1 MTELLNTDSKL
12 VRPGELYKILPNGQW
27 EFFVDSSALREF
39 LDCEAKFELRYIQRI
54 MTRGREFKMDIGSWW
69 SGTLE
74 LYYNALRAGSLSKT
88 DVVDFASHVW
98 DNRKMEEL
106 KIDSP
111 KSYED
116 FGGKAGGV
124 AMALEY
130 YEWASPLDAARWRI
144 ISVEEG
150 SGRLRELLVGETPHV
165 KAYYIVKPDLFVVED
180 GVLTPIDHK
189 TKDFINLRLI
199 HDYKPH
205 LQTLGYVFAGQELAR
220 SLNLDVQCDRTTI
233 NVAARK
239 VPKTKDSIKP
249 RFMRFPVQYSVD
261 QITAWRTRVVRACER
276 LRYCIENNIFA
287 WNDNSCHKY
296 AGCSYRPIHS
306 QPEGS
311 WPIVISSS
319 FVKGP
324 IWTPYLTDGEREED

>member
-1 MTELLNTDSKL
+1 MGTIPKL
-12 VRPGELYKILPNGQW
+12 VKPGELYKILPNGQW

-39 LDCEAKFELRYIQRI
+39 LDCEAKFELRYIQCIRS
-54 MTRGREFKMDIGSWW
+54 RGREFKTEIGSWW
-69 SGTLE
+69 SATLE
-74 LYYNALRAGSLSKT
+74 LYYNAFRSGSLTRS
-88 DVVDFASHVW
+88 DVVDFASHTW
-98 DNRKMEEL
+98 DDKNMDEL
-106 KIDSP
+106 QVDVP
-111 KSYED
+111 KSFAD
-116 FGGKAGGV
+116 FGGKMGAV

-130 YEWASPLDAARWRI
+130 HEWATPLDTARWKV

-189 TKDFINLRLI
+189 TKDFINPRLI

-220 SLNLDVQCDRTTI
+220 SLGLDVQCDRTTI

-239 VPKTKDSIKP
+239 VPKTKETNKP

-261 QITAWRTRVVRACER
+261 QITSWRTRVVRACER
-276 LRYCIENNIFA
+276 IRYCIENNIFA

-296 AGCSYRPIHS
+296 SGCQYRPIHS

-311 WPIVISSS
+311 WPVIIQSS
-319 FVKGP
+319 FVKGEP
-324 IWTPYLTDGEREED
+324 WVPYLTDGEEED